1 MTHHPL
7 TNPSVTDQC
16 TWVTENSHYTKSQK
30 SNRNSTIFFLALT
43 NIWPPNHGYQR
54 AEFPIR
60 FSTVIWQQNPM
71 EEARVSGSY
80 GDTMPGKIHNQ
91 KGGSCPRPAMKA
103 LVKAHRNSRLQ
114 TQAFHTKRQN
124 YPLGDRSCTVTEAYV
139 CVCECVC
146 IYIYIRKNQLLQYK
160 IKWQNVHDISPL

>member
-1 MTHHPL
+1 
-7 TNPSVTDQC
+7 
-16 TWVTENSHYTKSQK
+16 
-30 SNRNSTIFFLALT
+30 
-43 NIWPPNHGYQR
+43 
-54 AEFPIR
+54 
-60 FSTVIWQQNPM
+60 M